1 MLGGLALVAALLS
14 VTACSPTTPASD
26 DPPAADLSEFH
37 EQDLHWG
44 ACDPFATTEENAA
57 LYANPNVECATVEV
71 PLDYSDIDG
80 STAQIAVLRVPAKG
94 ERKGS
99 LLVNPGGPAVS
110 GNTFIARLEPAWQTN
125 PLLENFDIVGFDP
138 RGVGSST
145 PKIDCFSDEE
155 YDRGEG
161 FVGGAVYALTSKQD
175 ADAAAQR
182 CIDGS
187 GGEAALTSVGSTN
200 VVQDMDILRAA
211 FGDEKL
217 SFLGYSYGSE
227 IAAMY
232 ATTFPEN
239 VRAIVLDGA
248 VDPTLTSSDF
258 RVSQFAGF
266 QETFD
271 KLAAQCAQSADCPL
285 GTDPDAA
292 TDRLH
297 EMILPL
303 ADDPVP
309 TGDGRELGMYDALA
323 AVTSG
328 LYAEADWPLVIAG
341 LAELQA
347 GSGATLTVLRD
358 RYFER
363 GADGVYGTDPD
374 ANVAIR
380 CMDGV
385 ARTPEEQTALAER
398 IAQVAPLLDIADAGI
413 EYHHE
418 CASWPEPATRSEPW
432 LEIPDGEI
440 PMTLTVSVTGDPAT
454 PHSGGV
460 AMAEALGGSLLT
472 VEGNQHAAYLLG
484 RSDCVND
491 VVEKYL
497 IDLEVPAEGTTC
509 ALPTP

>member
-1 MLGGLALVAALLS
+1 MVGGLALVAALLV
-14 VTACSPTTPASD
+14 VTACTPTTAPPD
-26 DPPAADLSEFH
+26 DPPAADLGQFH
-37 EQDLHWG
+37 DQDIEWG
-44 ACDPFATTEENAA
+44 ACDPFATTQENAV

-71 PLDYSDIDG
+71 PLDYSDADG
-80 STAQIAVLRVPAKG
+80 DTAEIAVLRVPAKG
-94 ERKGS
+94 ERTGS

-138 RGVGSST
+138 RGVGAST
-145 PKIDCFSDEE
+145 PKVDCFSDAE

-161 FVGGAVYALTSKQD
+161 FVGGAVYTLTSKEE
-175 ADAAAQR
+175 ADEAAQR
-182 CIDGS
+182 CIDAS

-200 VVQDMDILRAA
+200 VVQDMDIMRAA
-211 FGDEKL
+211 LGDEKL

-266 QETFD
+266 QAAFD
-271 KLAAQCAQSADCPL
+271 KLAAQCAEASDCPL
-285 GTDPDAA
+285 GTEPEEA

-297 EMILPL
+297 DIIRPL
-303 ADDPVP
+303 ADAPVP
-309 TGDGRELGMYDALA
+309 TGDGRELGLYDALA

-341 LAELQA
+341 LAEVEA
-347 GSGATLTVLRD
+347 GSGATLTLLRD

-380 CMDGV
+380 CMDAP

-398 IAQVAPLLDIADAGI
+398 IAEVAPLLDLSEADV

-418 CASWPEPATRSEPW
+418 CASWPEPPTRGDPW
-432 LEIPDGEI
+432 LEVPEGDI

-491 VVEKYL
+491 IVEKYL
-497 IDLEVPAEGTTC
+497 IDLEVPAEGATC
-509 ALPTP
+509 ALPTE

>member
-1 MLGGLALVAALLS
+1 MVGGLALVAALLV
-14 VTACSPTTPASD
+14 VTACTPTTAPPD
-26 DPPAADLSEFH
+26 DPPGADLSQFH
-37 EQDLHWG
+37 DQDIEWG
-44 ACDPFATTEENAA
+44 PCDPFATTQENAV
-57 LYANPNVECATVEV
+57 LYANPNIECATVEV
-71 PLDYSDIDG
+71 PLDYSDADG
-80 STAQIAVLRVPAKG
+80 DTAEIAVLRVPAKG

-138 RGVGSST
+138 RGVGAST
-145 PKIDCFSDEE
+145 PKVDCFSDAE

-161 FVGGAVYALTSKQD
+161 FVGGAVYALTSKEE
-175 ADAAAQR
+175 ADEAAQR

-187 GGEAALTSVGSTN
+187 GGESALTSVGSTN
-200 VVQDMDILRAA
+200 VVQDMDIMRAA
-211 FGDEKL
+211 LGDEKL

-232 ATTFPEN
+232 ATTFPGN

-266 QETFD
+266 QATFD
-271 KLAAQCAQSADCPL
+271 KLAAQCAEASDCPL
-285 GTDPDAA
+285 GSEPEEA

-297 EMILPL
+297 DIIRPL
-303 ADDPVP
+303 ADAPVS
-309 TGDGRELGMYDALA
+309 TGDGRELGLYDALA

-341 LAELQA
+341 LAEVEE
-347 GSGATLTVLRD
+347 GSGATLTLLRD

-380 CMDGV
+380 CMDAP

-398 IAQVAPLLDIADAGI
+398 IAEVAPLLDLGEAGV

-418 CASWPEPATRSEPW
+418 CASWPEPPTRGDPW
-432 LEIPDGEI
+432 LEVPEGEI

-491 VVEKYL
+491 IVEKYL
-497 IDLEVPAEGTTC
+497 IDLEVPAEGATC
-509 ALPTP
+509 ALPAQ